1 MDKWEILRE
10 IQGARL
16 TPNQYRVLM
25 FYWDRSNNDTL
36 IAFYGNNAIANACQM
51 SVNTMKKARR
61 ELIKLGWLEPYGVKE
76 TGKYRGCL
84 IFEVCCGRSREG
96 EDFTKKRSEKEER
109 YASKLRL
116 VE

>member
-1 MDKWEILRE
+1 
-10 IQGARL
+10 
-16 TPNQYRVLM
+16 
-25 FYWDRSNNDTL
+25 
-36 IAFYGNNAIANACQM
+36 
-51 SVNTMKKARR
+51 
-61 ELIKLGWLEPYGVKE
+61 LIKLGWLEPYGVKE